1 MIAKSPLKRVGG
13 NIIGAMPTLAV
24 GMSSRRFSCSRKCE
38 HGTRCDSLVLV
49 FFICAWFLPGTVAAA
64 EKPDDVDIQLMPLPG
79 GGGSDGTAHGYVEFR
94 LRLKNNSDRA
104 RTAYLSYPGFESSYR
119 SGESGVIT
127 REVTVEKRQEAWVSI
142 YQPPIE
148 VSSHMLDVS
157 VEGMDKPKQ
166 LSAPSPFGARYYR
179 WGTRGGAVPAILFGR
194 NVPQEF
200 RDRVEKE
207 ESGLPEEE
215 RSGLFRSELPT
226 GQWSPNWLGY
236 SCYDAIVLTESEA
249 AELPPAARTAIR
261 RYVECGGKLVV
272 HGPQMPEE
280 FTKGGSPGGAGVYH
294 AGLGR
299 AVSTGAADA
308 AGWNVAYSE
317 IEHSP
322 SNRLFVREYR
332 ATEGVEPAGIKPP
345 GAKVGK
351 ITSKTLADWLVEE
364 ADFPARMMFAL
375 LAVFAIG
382 IGPVNIWML
391 AKHKK
396 RIWLWWNVPVISFA
410 ACAAIFLYAMF
421 SEGWSGRGKAVSFTI
436 LDERAHRAATI
447 ENLSY
452 YCPLTPSSGLHF
464 SPECEVTILSQRK
477 GTTSS
482 YGGPS
487 REDNVRRT
495 VDWTNDQT
503 FGSGWITARVAAG
516 FQVRKNEDRLERLVV
531 RKKSDDAIHLVNA
544 LGADIQ
550 KLWLA
555 DASGRVYES
564 GQIGAGAEIEIQ
576 SPIKGARASGKG
588 PAILR
593 KLILRAPGEFNIDDF
608 PFNEDKSE
616 LLAPGTYL
624 AVLSDSPFIE
634 SPLAG
639 VSLAGSP
646 AVVYGISK
654 VEEDGR

>member
-1 MIAKSPLKRVGG
+1 MIAKRTAWLS
-13 NIIGAMPTLAV
+13 A
-24 GMSSRRFSCSRKCE
+24 
-38 HGTRCDSLVLV
+38 
-49 FFICAWFLPGTVAAA
+49 FFICVWFLPGIAAAA
-64 EKPDDVDIQLMPLPG
+64 EKPEEVDIQVMPLPSRIA
-79 GGGSDGTAHGYVEFR
+79 SDGTTHGYVEFR
-94 LRLKNNSDRA
+94 VRLRNNSDRA
-104 RTAYLSYPGFESSYR
+104 RTTYLSYPGFEPSFR

-148 VSSHMLDVS
+148 VSSNKLEVS
-157 VEGMDKPKQ
+157 VEGMDKPKLFTAQ
-166 LSAPSPFGARYYR
+166 STYGTSYHWGAS
-179 WGTRGGAVPAILFGR
+179 GGAVPAMLFGR

-200 RDRVEKE
+200 RDRVVKE
-207 ESGLPEEE
+207 ESGLPENE
-215 RSGLFRSELPT
+215 RSVLFRSELPT

-272 HGPQMPEE
+272 HGRQLPEA
-280 FTKGGSPGGAGVYH
+280 FTQGSSPGGTGVYH

-299 AVSTGAADA
+299 MVSTGDDA
-308 AGWNVAYSE
+308 AGWNVAYTE

-322 SNRLFVREYR
+322 SKKIFVQEYQ
-332 ATEGVEPAGIKPP
+332 AAEGVEPAGIKPP
-345 GAKVGK
+345 SAKVGK
-351 ITSKTLADWLVEE
+351 ISKGSLVDWLVKE
-364 ADFPARMMFAL
+364 ADFPAKTMFL
-375 LAVFAIG
+375 LLTVFAVG

-410 ACAAIFLYAMF
+410 ACLAIFFYAMF

-436 LDERAHRAATI
+436 LDERSHRAATI

-464 SPECEVTILSQRK
+464 SPECEVTIIHRRHYP
-477 GTTSS
+477 TSS
-482 YGGPS
+482 SYRDMS

-516 FQVRKNEDRLERLVV
+516 FQVRKNEDRLERLIV
-531 RKKSDDAIHLVNA
+531 RKKSDDAIRVVNA
-544 LGADIQ
+544 LGADIK

-555 DASGRVYES
+555 DASGRVYEGPYIS
-564 GQIGAGAEIEIQ
+564 AGAEVEIQ
-576 SPIKGARASGKG
+576 LPIKGARASGKG
-588 PAILR
+588 PADLR
-593 KLILRAPGEFNIDDF
+593 KLILRAPGEYNIDEF
-608 PFNEDKSE
+608 PFDADTSE

-634 SPLAG
+634 SPMAG

-654 VEEDGR
+654 AEEDGR